1 MKSLV
6 EKLEKLKLKKWS
18 ALEIEQLFCN
28 YLEDLTTSAVKVS
41 IPGKTL
47 DEVAA
52 AVNNIHPRPRW
63 TRKEIECLIKMKMI
77 LKVGKDLFVRDL
89 DSIKK
94 KIRRDNLSIQNEI
107 QDSEKSLPKV
117 LIQIIKIL
125 RGIYLERNEIS

>member
-1 MKSLV
+1 M
-6 EKLEKLKLKKWS
+6 ECP
-18 ALEIEQLFCN
+18 EIEQLFCN

-77 LKVGKDLFVRDL
+77 LKSWKRIFSSEILIL
-89 DSIKK
+89 S
-94 KIRRDNLSIQNEI
+94 RR
-107 QDSEKSLPKV
+107 K
-117 LIQIIKIL
+117 
-125 RGIYLERNEIS
+125 